1 MNGNGSWAAVLFDL
15 DGTLADTVQLI
26 LHCYRHTMRTHLGRE
41 LPDERWLATIGTP
54 LRDQL
59 RDFARD
65 EDEAARML
73 ETYVTYQRGIHDQW
87 VSAFPGAVE
96 VVGTLKS
103 QGIAIGVVTS
113 KRREMAVR
121 TLGRCGLEGEY
132 DVLVAFDD
140 VERGKPDPQPV
151 LRALDLLGLQ
161 DQADRT
167 LMVGD
172 SPWDIR
178 AGHQAGTRTA
188 AALWGPYGRATLE
201 GEMPDYWL
209 EELRGVLAL
218 TQ

>member
-1 MNGNGSWAAVLFDL
+1 VNGNGSWAAVLFDL

-73 ETYVTYQRGIHDQW
+73 ETYVTYQRGIHDRW
-87 VSAFPGAVE
+87 VSAFPGAAD

-103 QGIAIGVVTS
+103 QGIAVGVVTS
-113 KRREMAVR
+113 KRREMALR
-121 TLGRCGLEGEY
+121 TLDRCGLEGRY

-151 LRALDLLGLQ
+151 LRALSSLGIQ

-178 AGHQAGTRTA
+178 AGRRAGTRTA
-188 AALWGPYGRATLE
+188 AALWGPYDRADLE
-201 GEMPDYWL
+201 GERPDYWL